1 MEGLVKWLGHA
12 SVRIEADRVIYIDPW
27 KLKRIELKADVILI
41 THDHYDHCS
50 LEDIEKVRKIDSKI
64 VAPYSCQDKL
74 KGEIHFVKAGEKLTF
89 QDIEIEVVPAYNI
102 RKRFHP
108 REYGGVGYIVTVKG
122 IRIYHAGDTD
132 YIPEMKSIKTDIVL
146 LPVGGVYTMD
156 AEEAEKVVSAIK
168 PRLVIPIH
176 YGSIVGSL
184 SDAQKLKELYG
195 EVVKILPLQN

>member
-12 SVRIEADRVIYIDPW
+12 SVRIEGDSIIYIDPW
-27 KLKRIELKADVILI
+27 KLKGKEIKADIVLI

-50 LEDIEKVRKIDSKI
+50 LEDIDKVRKTDTKI

-74 KGEIHFVKAGEKLTF
+74 KGEIHFVKPGDKLTF
-89 QDIEIEVVPAYNI
+89 RGIEIEVVPAYNI
-102 RKRFHP
+102 EKRFHP
-108 REYGGVGYIVTVKG
+108 REYEGVGYIVTTKG

-132 YIPEMKSIKTDIVL
+132 YIPEMENIKADIVL

-156 AEEAEKVVSAIK
+156 AEEAGKVVSTIN
-168 PRLVIPIH
+168 PRLAIPIH
-176 YGSIVGSL
+176 YGSIVGNL
-184 SDAQKLKELYG
+184 SDAEKFKELCG

>member
-27 KLKRIELKADVILI
+27 KLKGREPKADVILI

-108 REYGGVGYIVTVKG
+108 REYGGVGYIVTVKS

-132 YIPEMKSIKTDIVL
+132 YIPEMKSIKADIVL

-156 AEEAEKVVSAIK
+156 AEEAEKVVSAID

-184 SDAQKLKELYG
+184 SDAQKLKELCG